1 MTIGRITGGRKI
13 RQMSEE
19 TIFDYYYGMESEI
32 PKLLLFDPKFSDL
45 SLGAVMLYGLLL
57 DRMGLSTRRGW
68 RDEEG
73 KVYIRYK
80 IKDIECDLNLSEKQ
94 PPSI

>member
-1 MTIGRITGGRKI
+1 
-13 RQMSEE
+13 MSEE
-19 TIFDYYYGMESEI
+19 TIFDYYYGMESELFSFIKI